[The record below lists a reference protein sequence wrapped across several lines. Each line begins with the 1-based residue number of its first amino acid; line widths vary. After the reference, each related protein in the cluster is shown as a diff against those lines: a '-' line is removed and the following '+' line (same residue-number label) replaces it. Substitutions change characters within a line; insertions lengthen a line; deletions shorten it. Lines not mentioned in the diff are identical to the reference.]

1 MFKYLKSFLKP
12 KGFGLDLSHHSV
24 KVFQLPDKFARL
36 ELSSITP
43 KQNKRKA
50 EKNKIKIV
58 RKALKQAKIKSK
70 YVIASLPETKSFI
83 RFIPNSAANTATFN
97 VKKEIEANIPLPIDK
112 IYYSVKKTPEG
123 LLIAATDKE
132 AVNDRIKFLEKV
144 GLKILALEPE
154 SIAIARAL
162 VKGDETVLIIDLGET
177 RTLFIICSHQIVR
190 FTSSR
195 DRKNLIKEIKAY
207 LKEEKERNMGKI
219 LTNVAQEKKSFIK
232 QVKEYLY
239 FYQSHNGGVSKIIL
253 CGGRSLEG
261 DLVEELKKAFSL
273 PVEVGKPIIKTK
285 IGKRAVVY
293 ATAIGL
299 ALRDEESL

>member
-1 MFKYLKSFLKP
+1 
-12 KGFGLDLSHHSV
+12 
-24 KVFQLPDKFARL
+24 
-36 ELSSITP
+36 
-43 KQNKRKA
+43 
-50 EKNKIKIV
+50 
-58 RKALKQAKIKSK
+58 
-70 YVIASLPETKSFI
+70 
-83 RFIPNSAANTATFN
+83 
-97 VKKEIEANIPLPIDK
+97 
-112 IYYSVKKTPEG
+112 
-123 LLIAATDKE
+123 
-132 AVNDRIKFLEKV
+132 
-144 GLKILALEPE
+144 
-154 SIAIARAL
+154 
-162 VKGDETVLIIDLGET
+162 
-177 RTLFIICSHQIVR
+177 
-190 FTSSR
+190 
-195 DRKNLIKEIKAY
+195 
-207 LKEEKERNMGKI
+207 MGKI